1 MWPARNIAL
10 RFFSLSVV
18 NTTLTMSML
27 EKAATK
33 LKMNMKDFSGTLSS
47 IRGTDVAEGGPL
59 SLWYELL

>member
-1 MWPARNIAL
+1 
-10 RFFSLSVV
+10 
-18 NTTLTMSML
+18 MSML
-27 EKAATK
+27 EKVATK